1 MMPITL
7 PHPKGAAIGLADC
20 GRSLQSVPMTIL
32 IRNARVLTLT
42 GGARPRRGAELGQ
55 LAALDHGEVL
65 VDGGKIVAV
74 GTALEAPAGAEIIE
88 AHGRVLMPGFVDCHT
103 QACWHSDLPALLEP
117 ASPGSPPPPN
127 PSRGF
132 SAVVDDV
139 RQATRKQLA
148 ARLKERLGV
157 MLREGTTTAEVKS
170 SHGITPEA
178 HQKMLQAIQRAAHEW
193 PATIVPTAFLGQ
205 GNEGDPEGFSKMVT
219 KEILAP
225 VSHEFPGIPVEAC
238 CDRDAWTVESC
249 VRLLERAKL
258 RGHPLRVSA
267 DQQVTLGMISEALRL
282 GALSVAHLDVSTKAD
297 LTLLA
302 NSHAFGVILPATSLS
317 TGQRF
322 ARAGFFVETGGA
334 LALATNCNPVSS
346 PGHSMPLAIALA
358 VRFCGLTA
366 AEAIAACTV
375 NAATLLGLGD
385 RGTIAPGQRAD
396 LILLRHKDERMLAC
410 EMGGNPV
417 DLVICGGA
425 IQR

>member
-1 MMPITL
+1 MNP
-7 PHPKGAAIGLADC
+7 
-20 GRSLQSVPMTIL
+20 VPMALL
-32 IRNARVLTLT
+32 IRNARVLTLAD
-42 GGARPRRGAELGQ
+42 GPRPRRGAALGE

-74 GTALEAPAGAEIIE
+74 GTALEAPADAEIIE
-88 AHGRVLMPGFVDCHT
+88 GNGRVLMPGFVDCHT
-103 QACWHSDLPALLEP
+103 QACWYGELPALP
-117 ASPGSPPPPN
+117 TRA
-127 PSRGF
+127 F

-139 RQATRKQLA
+139 RNATRKQLA

-170 SHGITPEA
+170 SYGITAEA

-193 PATIVPTAFLGQ
+193 PATIVPTALLGQ
-205 GNEGDPEGFSKMVT
+205 GSEGDPEVFSKMVT

-225 VSHEFPGIPVEAC
+225 VSHEFPGLSVEAC

-267 DQQVTLGMISEALRL
+267 DQQVSLGMIPEALRL
-282 GALSVAHLDVSTKAD
+282 GALGVAHLDVSTKAD

-302 NSHAFGVILPATSLS
+302 NSHAFGVILPATSLN

-334 LALATNCNPVSS
+334 LALATDCNPVSS

-358 VRFCGLTA
+358 VRFCGLTP

-396 LILLRHKDERMLAC
+396 LILLRHKDERMLAH
-410 EMGGNPV
+410 ELGGNPV

-425 IQR
+425 IQRGN

>member
-1 MMPITL
+1 MPL
-7 PHPKGAAIGLADC
+7 
-20 GRSLQSVPMTIL
+20 L
-32 IRNARVLTLT
+32 IRNARVLTLAS
-42 GGARPRRGAELGQ
+42 GARPRRGAALGE

-74 GTALEAPAGAEIIE
+74 GTALEIPPGAEVIE
-88 AHGRVLMPGFVDCHT
+88 ANGRVLMPGFVDCHT
-103 QACWHSDLPALLEP
+103 QACWHGDLPALLEP
-117 ASPGSPPPPN
+117 PGPGASPGSPPLAN
-127 PSRGF
+127 ASRSF

-148 ARLKERLGV
+148 ARLKERLGF

-170 SHGITPEA
+170 SHGITPDA

-205 GNEGDPEGFSKMVT
+205 GSEGDPEVFSKMVT
-219 KEILAP
+219 KEVLAP

-238 CDRDAWTVESC
+238 CDRDAWTVEAC

-267 DQQVTLGMISEALRL
+267 DQQVSLGMIPEALRL
-282 GALSVAHLDVSTKAD
+282 GAVSVAHLDVATKAD

-302 NSHAFGVILPATSLS
+302 NSHSFGVILPATSLL
-317 TGQRF
+317 TNQRF

-346 PGHSMPLAIALA
+346 PGHSMPLALALA
-358 VRFCGLTA
+358 VRFCGLTP

-375 NAATLLGLGD
+375 NAATLLGLAD
-385 RGTIAPGQRAD
+385 RGTITPGQRAD
-396 LILLRHKDERMLAC
+396 LILLRHKDERMLAY

-417 DLVICGGA
+417 DFVICGGA